1 MTAFCPLEVHASIER
16 RCAAARAG
24 RLQPYSDM
32 LRANVLDVVSS
43 MFPRFS
49 AWRGQTDLAQDVDDF
64 VRNFGASHAQFMHVS
79 TEFVRFSEGRLPDPI
94 ARVLLEYEWVLFS
107 AEVSEERVPAPPAGW
122 IAGSLA
128 DVRLNPTLQLL
139 ALPFDL
145 DANAAE
151 FERMHDEL
159 RPPFV
164 YAVYRT
170 ADHRVLTRSLTAVD
184 INVFRELTD
193 GVAPAGSNDRSTW
206 IGDALRLGLVVARH
220 TC

>member
-1 MTAFCPLEVHASIER
+1 MTALCPLDVHASIER

-49 AWRGQTDLAQDVDDF
+49 ARRGKAELWQDVDDF
-64 VRNFGASHAQFMHVS
+64 VRNFGAVRAQFMHIS
-79 TEFVRFSEGRLPDPI
+79 TEFVRFSEGRLSDAI
-94 ARVLLEYEWVLFS
+94 ARALLEYEWVLFS
-107 AEVSEERVPAPPAGW
+107 VEVSEERVPAPRAGW
-122 IAGSLA
+122 APGCLGE
-128 DVRLNPTLQLL
+128 VRVNPTLQLL

-145 DANAAE
+145 DADAAE
-151 FERMHDEL
+151 SERMLAENF
-159 RPPFV
+159 PPFV

-170 ADHRVLTRSLTAVD
+170 ADHSVLTRSLTAVD

-193 GVAPAGSNDRSTW
+193 GVAQAGSDARSAW
-206 IGDALRLGLVVARH
+206 IADALQLGLVVARH
-220 TC
+220 N